1 MTGFLHWQWWEL
13 SELPSHDEALRACS
27 SCFQDDDDEDD
38 DDDDDDD
45 DKEVLQTLCGL
56 LKFVLLSRAEETW

>member
-1 MTGFLHWQWWEL
+1 MVEL
-13 SELPSHDEALRACS
+13 SGLPSHDEALRACS

-45 DKEVLQTLCGL
+45 DKEVL
-56 LKFVLLSRAEETW
+56 